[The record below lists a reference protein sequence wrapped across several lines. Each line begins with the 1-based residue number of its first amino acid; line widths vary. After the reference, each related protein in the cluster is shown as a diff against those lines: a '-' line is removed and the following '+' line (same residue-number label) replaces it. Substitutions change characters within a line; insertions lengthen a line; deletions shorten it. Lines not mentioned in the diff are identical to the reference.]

1 MGPDEKTY
9 QSAIDSRRS
18 GSIVYH
24 HSHLDPRALQ
34 TRVDRQ
40 DHQMLLSITCGV
52 SRLPFI
58 GLGTQ
63 IQGKAHLVERQADPV
78 GMNLDARDEGEEKR
92 AKVLRTRSCQRA
104 ASRAASSTAMA
115 IWPLLRRIYL
125 RPLMS
130 CWINFRCYQIGRFT
144 AFKMRCIA

>member
-1 MGPDEKTY
+1 MGPDEQTY
-9 QSAIDSRRS
+9 QSAIDSRRR

-92 AKVLRTRSCQRA
+92 AKVLRTEIVPAGGKPRSLVHGDGDLAVVA
-104 ASRAASSTAMA
+104 AYIFAATYE
-115 IWPLLRRIYL
+115 LLD
-125 RPLMS
+125 
-130 CWINFRCYQIGRFT
+130 
-144 AFKMRCIA
+144 